1 MSPIHPAIV
10 HFPVGLTLSS
20 VAADTVARIMGW
32 NSLADAGAWSLL
44 GAAMGATLAVAAGHY
59 DMKHDTLNEQ
69 THHLVHLHLRL
80 GWVILLGLWALVTW
94 RWIAMDSGAFATV
107 GYLIVAWIVVAL
119 VLFQGWFGGEMVY
132 GHGAGVAPAEQGQES
147 ASAAAGRALWVYRL
161 IMRRPAS
168 QDHRR

>member
-1 MSPIHPAIV
+1 
-10 HFPVGLTLSS
+10 
-20 VAADTVARIMGW
+20 
-32 NSLADAGAWSLL
+32 
-44 GAAMGATLAVAAGHY
+44 
-59 DMKHDTLNEQ
+59 
-69 THHLVHLHLRL
+69 
-80 GWVILLGLWALVTW
+80 LGLWALVTW